1 MPPEKPDALKSA
13 VVTVPNLLSLFRIL
27 LVPFFLRAILTRRPS
42 EALLI
47 FVLASLT
54 DLLDGFTARV
64 WHQKSKLGTV
74 LDPAGDKLL
83 MTASFVVL
91 TIPSLGTPN
100 YIPLWLTAVVFARD
114 LLIVTGALYAFLSWG
129 QKTFTPSLLGKA
141 STACQVGAVFL
152 VLWLNHLRVTA
163 DYMPWVFGLT
173 LLATVASGVHY
184 FVSGLSILRGHRRG
198 KAAG

>member
-1 MPPEKPDALKSA
+1 MPSEKTDALKSA
-13 VVTVPNLLSLFRIL
+13 VFTVPNLLSLFRIL
-27 LVPFFLRAILTRRPS
+27 LVPVFLRAILGRRPS

-64 WHQKSKLGTV
+64 WHQRSKLGTL

-100 YIPLWLTAVVFARD
+100 FIPLWLTALVFARD
-114 LLIVTGALYAFLSWG
+114 LLIVAGAFYAWRSWG
-129 QKTFTPSLLGKA
+129 QKTFTPSILGKV

-152 VLWLNHLRVTA
+152 VLWLNHLRIA
-163 DYMPWVFGLT
+163 ASYMPWVFGLT
-173 LLATVASGVHY
+173 LLVTIASGAHY
-184 FVSGLSILRGHRRG
+184 FAAGLSILREHRKT
-198 KAAG
+198 KATA